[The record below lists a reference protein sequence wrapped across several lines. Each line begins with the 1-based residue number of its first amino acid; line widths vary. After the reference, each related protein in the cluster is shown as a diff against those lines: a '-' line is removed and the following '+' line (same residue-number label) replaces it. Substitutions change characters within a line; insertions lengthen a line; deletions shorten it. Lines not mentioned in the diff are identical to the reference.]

1 VRNDRRTL
9 NYESKIVEL
18 QNTINNVQTYL
29 EKEKER
35 DFNISIQI
43 SID

>member
-1 VRNDRRTL
+1 M
-9 NYESKIVEL
+9 EL